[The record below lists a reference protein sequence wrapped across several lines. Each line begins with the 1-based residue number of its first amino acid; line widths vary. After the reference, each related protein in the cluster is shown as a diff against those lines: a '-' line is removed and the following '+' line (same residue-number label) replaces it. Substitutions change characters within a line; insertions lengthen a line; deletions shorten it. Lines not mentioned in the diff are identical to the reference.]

1 MMKWNLVNAVLTHIY
16 YCGIVSIG
24 YSTKTSSLKTVPDL
38 FYGSVGGGL
47 LRDCLA
53 TFFVGIVMRNQIYAM
68 SPDAALEL
76 LLVSA
81 GYLLGRLDGHRVKL
95 LLDFDFLATPVYVM
109 YGINKVIDLGGS
121 GILRVAGGFLT
132 ACGGGAIVRLLHGQ
146 PQNLSYMT
154 LCAITSLAYEILLG
168 AGVTSEGAAWF
179 FVYAFSL
186 LLILPAALRQRR
198 IPSRFPGKMTVFPR
212 FFAVRYAPHRPDLHG
227 HAFRL
232 LSKIAVE
239 WRTFAVCPH
248 LAHN

>member
-1 MMKWNLVNAVLTHIY
+1 MIAFETAVLTHLY
-16 YCGIVSIG
+16 YFGIMSIG
-24 YSTKTSSLKTVPDL
+24 YGTTDKDSIEPDISLS
-38 FYGSVGGGL
+38 FGSLGGGL
-47 LRDCLA
+47 SRDLMLVLFGFLA
-53 TFFVGIVMRNQIYAM
+53 LNQVYAV
-68 SPDAALEL
+68 SADAALEL

-81 GYLLGRLDGHRVKL
+81 GYLLRRLDGHHFKL
-95 LLDFDFLATPVYVM
+95 ILAFDFLATPVYVM

-146 PQNLSYMT
+146 PQNLSYMA